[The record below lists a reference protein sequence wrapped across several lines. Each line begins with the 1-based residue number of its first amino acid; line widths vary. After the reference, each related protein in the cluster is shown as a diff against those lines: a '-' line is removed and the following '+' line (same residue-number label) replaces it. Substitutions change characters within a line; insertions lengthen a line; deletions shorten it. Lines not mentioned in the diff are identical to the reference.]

1 MFSRS
6 GQWDVHEMGGMTEW
20 YGLELAASAIHR
32 DLPRMLRKKSQS
44 AQVGC
49 ESCGGD
55 KDEE

>member
-1 MFSRS
+1 
-6 GQWDVHEMGGMTEW
+6 MGGMTEW

-32 DLPRMLRKKSQS
+32 DLPRKLRKKSQS